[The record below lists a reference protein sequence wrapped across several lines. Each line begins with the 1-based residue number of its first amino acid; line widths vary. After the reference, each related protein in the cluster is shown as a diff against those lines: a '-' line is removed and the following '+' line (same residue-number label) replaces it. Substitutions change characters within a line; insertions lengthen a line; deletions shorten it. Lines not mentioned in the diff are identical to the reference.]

1 MKSLKNFATFSI
13 PLIAVL
19 FSFSIYIIIDKIVE
33 NYKNKII
40 SDYSIIVVANT
51 PLNKKNIETLGSIDV
66 KKIVTLKKKSIID
79 NFKNRLSSNS
89 LELLRVRLPYFYKI
103 YLDEFPTTSNLK
115 QIRKELK
122 SIKNIKRVETF
133 SKNHSTI
140 YSLILLSQKIITI
153 LFIVMLL
160 FSILLL
166 SKQIKIWFFEHKL
179 RIKIMKLHG
188 ASTLSSFGPI
198 IKVAFFSS
206 LFSSLFVMIVI
217 IGFLGN
223 ITHFFSSEL
232 IDIIHIEFD
241 IKFDFIK
248 ILTLSIFIS
257 SLAVFGVLTKYKA
270 KAGSKE

>member
-179 RIKIMKLHG
+179 RIEIMKLHG